1 MAEVPSIP
9 IDIKKEIAFSI
20 LNVGEVLAKTIDYF
34 SNDVNTEEIKDLIKL
49 SECNSQRRVSTEEN
63 VDSVP
68 SSAVSP
74 VTSASA
80 SVDSMSQATREV
92 EARSPSQ
99 ESRFVDVGCSP
110 AEPST
115 PVPPPELHMDLRSAQ
130 QLEVSDSTPQQECLT
145 AGETA
150 EELAAEE
157 SYNKVEHIE
166 EKVHIFDLSYF
177 LTRES

>member
-92 EARSPSQ
+92 EARSPSK

-130 QLEVSDSTPQQECLT
+130 QLEVSDSTPRQECLT

-150 EELAAEE
+150 EELVAEE